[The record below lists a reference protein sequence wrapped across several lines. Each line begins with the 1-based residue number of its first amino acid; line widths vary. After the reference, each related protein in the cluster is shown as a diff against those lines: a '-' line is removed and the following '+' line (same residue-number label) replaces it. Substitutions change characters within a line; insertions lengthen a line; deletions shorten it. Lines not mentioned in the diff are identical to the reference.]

1 MVTRYC
7 RRAPQRDSEMMAL
20 LENSAD
26 AAQVRLLTSDYFRE
40 RVRVAM
46 GLLFQMNQEVVSA
59 GTINWNDEELARGED
74 CEEIMDA
81 INSLRD
87 LLPAEVPARQVR
99 DE

>member
-1 MVTRYC
+1 MVTGYC
-7 RRAPQRDSEMMAL
+7 RRAPERDSEMMAR
-20 LENSAD
+20 LENDAD

-59 GTINWNDEELARGED
+59 GTINWNDEELVRGED
-74 CEEIMDA
+74 CEEIIDA

-87 LLPAEVPARQVR
+87 LLPAEVTAKAGA
-99 DE
+99 